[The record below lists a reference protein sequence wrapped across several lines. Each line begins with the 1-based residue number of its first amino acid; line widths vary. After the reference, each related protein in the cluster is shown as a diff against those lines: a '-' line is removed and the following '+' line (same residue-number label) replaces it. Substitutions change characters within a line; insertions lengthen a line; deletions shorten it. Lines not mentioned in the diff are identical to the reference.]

1 LVVWTEFS
9 FSFLS
14 PSFFLT
20 MRFTKT
26 AEELQERRAKVSKWT
41 RNGEV
46 MTDAMRKR
54 IRDEQKRLQEL
65 QDKADMI
72 LAGLNTNTKP
82 KRQTQTVNA
91 PVIDNGSVRNLSRET
106 KSDELALK
114 ASQILKEI
122 LQ

>member
-1 LVVWTEFS
+1 
-9 FSFLS
+9 
-14 PSFFLT
+14 

-26 AEELQERRAKVSKWT
+26 AEELQERRAKVSEWT

-46 MTDAMRKR
+46 MTDAKRKR

-65 QDKADMI
+65 QEKADLI

-82 KRQTQTVNA
+82 KQQTQTVNA
-91 PVIDNGSVRNLSRET
+91 SVIDTGSVRNLSRET

-114 ASQILKEI
+114 ASQIIQEI
-122 LQ
+122 VR